1 MITPRTVRTSLLTVV
16 LLSLAMVVLAQEQ
29 VSTVEFYSP
38 AVNRTMKYNIV
49 LPGEY
54 DSSDE
59 HYPVLYLLHGLSQNY
74 TAWSRQGTP
83 VYAGCSA
90 I

>member
-1 MITPRTVRTSLLTVV
+1 MITPRSVRTSLLTVV
-16 LLSLAMVVLAQEQ
+16 LLSLATVVLAQEQ

-38 AVNRTMKYNIV
+38 AVDRTMKYNIV

-59 HYPVLYLLHGLSQNY
+59 HYPVLYLLHGLTGNY
-74 TAWSRQGTP
+74 KSWAGLGRRSTP
-83 VYAGCSA
+83 GSSA